1 MGLLDQLWD
10 DTLAGPRPDSGLGKL
25 RKYNTF
31 SFRSNSV
38 KESEGANTGS
48 SLAEEAAED
57 STRVTR
63 SIMILKPPQANLKDS
78 PPVSPAGTT
87 HPVSPFADQ
96 VREEKK
102 RFGFGEGR
110 GHLLLRRLAELDQG
124 ALLLLTICEI

>member
-31 SFRSNSV
+31 SFRSSSV
-38 KESEGANTGS
+38 KETEVANTGK
-48 SLAEEAAED
+48 SLGEEAAED

-78 PPVSPAGTT
+78 PPVSPAGSTP
-87 HPVSPFADQ
+87 PVSPFAGKLG
-96 VREEKK
+96 EKK
-102 RFGFGEGR
+102 RFGFDESR
-110 GHLLLRRLAELDQG
+110 VHLLLRRLAELDPG